1 MLTFATDFWPLFWTA
16 VGSGAAVTVLCS
28 WMLAPFSRQPQPIPV
43 ENTATLVELAAA
55 YRADNLRRAA

>member
-28 WMLAPFSRQPQPIPV
+28 WMLASLSPQPQPIPV
-43 ENTATLVELAAA
+43 ENTATLTELAAA
-55 YRADNLRRAA
+55 HRAHDMRHAA